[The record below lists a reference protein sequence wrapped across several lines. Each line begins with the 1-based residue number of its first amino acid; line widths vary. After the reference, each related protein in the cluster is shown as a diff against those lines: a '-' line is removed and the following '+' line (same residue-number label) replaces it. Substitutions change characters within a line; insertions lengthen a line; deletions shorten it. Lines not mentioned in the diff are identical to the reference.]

1 MFDAISFAGGG
12 NRCYWQG
19 GFWEAASERLDL
31 AAPRMVAASAGAFA
45 CIYSLLGLGPR
56 VRALV
61 YAGCG
66 PQVKNFDF
74 AAWRAGKPLCPVGGL
89 YRALIDEVIDTP
101 GLARL
106 QGMTDLSVTVTRLP
120 GWLPPLVGAA
130 VGICAYQIEKK
141 LFHPVHPRFGRVLGF
156 RQEFVRVRDLASAAA
171 LGDLLIASSC
181 VPPFMPIT
189 RIEGVPAFDGGLV
202 DNVPVG
208 PLAAIEQAGGRTLVL
223 LTRQYKHVPKVAN
236 RTYMQPS
243 ARVAVKQFDV
253 TDPAGMRAAY
263 ELGLKDGAAFAR
275 AKAN

>member
-19 GFWEAASERLDL
+19 GFHEAASERLDL
-31 AAPRMVAASAGAFA
+31 TAPRMVAASAGAFA

-74 AAWRAGKPLCPVGGL
+74 AAWRQDRPLCPVGGM
-89 YRALIDEVIDTP
+89 YRALIDEVLDGP
-101 GLARL
+101 ALARL
-106 QGMTDLSVTVTRLP
+106 QGTTDLSVAITRLP
-120 GWLPPLVGAA
+120 RFLPSLFGAA
-130 VGICAYQIEKK
+130 VGISAYQIEKR
-141 LFHPVHPRFGRVLGF
+141 LFHPVHPRFGRALGF
-156 RQEFVRVRDLASAAA
+156 RQEFVRVRDMASPAA

-189 RIEGVPAFDGGLV
+189 QIRGAPAFDGGLV
-202 DNVPVG
+202 DNVPVA
-208 PLAAIEQAGGRTLVL
+208 PLEPIEQAGGRTLVL
-223 LTRQYKHVPKVAN
+223 LTRQYEHVPRVAN
-236 RTYMQPS
+236 RTYVQPS
-243 ARVAVKQFDV
+243 APVRVKQFDV
-253 TDPAGMRAAY
+253 TDPVGVRAAY

-275 AKAN
+275 ARAN